1 MKAILVG
8 LGGIGSNVYL
18 PQLQNLGFNVTTVD
32 LYANEADYQNVT
44 DIKGKFEVGIC
55 CTPNHSHEL
64 IAQQLADKCKVV
76 LVEKPGLPSADMW
89 SALCDENPKTKFVM
103 CKNNMYRNNL
113 GAIQKWK
120 DSEEKPLRIEINWLN
135 KNRVPNPGG
144 WSTNRKMA
152 WGGVALDLFPH
163 LYTQLINLT
172 PLDSLERGGHSM
184 AQQWQLSDLM
194 DGSDYG
200 NINID
205 GVYNV
210 CDFAEESWVMN
221 GVTPI
226 TLRASWKAGYDDQ
239 SIKVITAD
247 SEYIWHFGL
256 CPDYAYG
263 EMIHKAMTEDY
274 SMHRYFDEWIHK
286 QLEVYHEG

>member
-1 MKAILVG
+1 M
-8 LGGIGSNVYL
+8 
-18 PQLQNLGFNVTTVD
+18 
-32 LYANEADYQNVT
+32 
-44 DIKGKFEVGIC
+44 
-55 CTPNHSHEL
+55 L
-64 IAQQLADKCKVV
+64 I
-76 LVEKPGLPSADMW
+76 EKPGLPSADMW
-89 SALCDENPKTKFVM
+89 SALCEENPKTKFVM

-113 GAIQKWK
+113 GAVQKWR
-120 DSEEKPLRIEINWLN
+120 DSNEKPLRIEINWLN

-144 WSTNRKMA
+144 WSTNKTIAR
-152 WGGVALDLFPH
+152 GGVALDLFPH

-200 NINID
+200 NINMD

-210 CDFAEESWVMN
+210 CDYAEESWIMN

-274 SMHRYFDEWIHK
+274 NMHRYFDEWIHK

>member
-8 LGGIGSNVYL
+8 LGGIGRNVYY
-18 PQLQNLGFNVTTVD
+18 PQLMNLGFDVTTAD
-32 LYANEADYQNVT
+32 LYDERADYQNPN
-44 DIKGKFEVGIC
+44 DAKGKFEVGIV

-64 IAQQLADKCKVV
+64 IAQQLAKKCKVV

-89 SALCDENPKTKFVM
+89 SALCEENPKTKFVM

-113 GAIQKWK
+113 GAVQKWR
-120 DSEEKPLRIEINWLN
+120 DSNEKPLRIEINWLN

-144 WSTNRKMA
+144 WSTNKKMA

-172 PLDSLERGGHSM
+172 PLDSLERGGYSM

-200 NINID
+200 QISLD

-210 CDFAEESWVMN
+210 CDYAEES
-221 GVTPI
+221 
-226 TLRASWKAGYDDQ
+226 SK
-239 SIKVITAD
+239 
-247 SEYIWHFGL
+247 
-256 CPDYAYG
+256 
-263 EMIHKAMTEDY
+263 
-274 SMHRYFDEWIHK
+274 
-286 QLEVYHEG
+286 

>member
-8 LGGIGSNVYL
+8 LGGIGRNVYY
-18 PQLQNLGFNVTTVD
+18 PQLVNLGFDVVTVD
-32 LYANEADYQNVT
+32 LYDTNADYNNVT
-44 DIKGKFEVGIC
+44 DAPGKYEVGIV

-64 IAQQLADKCKVV
+64 IATQLAKKCKVV
-76 LVEKPGLPSADMW
+76 LVEKPGLPSKDMW
-89 SALCDENPKTKFVM
+89 SALCEEHPKTKFIM

-113 GAIQKWK
+113 GAVQKWR
-120 DSEEKPLRIEINWLN
+120 DSDEKPLRIEVNWLN

-144 WSTNRKMA
+144 WSTNRKQA

-163 LYTQLINLT
+163 LYTQLINIT

-200 NINID
+200 NINLD

-210 CDFAEESWVMN
+210 CDYAEESWIMN

-239 SIKVITAD
+239 SIRIITAD
-247 SEYIWHFGL
+247 SEYVWHFGL

-274 SMHRYFDEWIHK
+274 NMHRYFDEWIHK